1 MESNP
6 EFELHQHMG
15 PAPSAETLHVT
26 RSLAEKTSDAQLF
39 PPNVSGE
46 DPDRPASD
54 QSATGPEYASGLRLV
69 IIVTTICFSTLLT
82 ALDLGIVA
90 TAIPA
95 ITDEFHQLEQVG
107 WYGSAIFLLAGTTSP
122 MWGKVYRY
130 MNAKI
135 VYLAAF
141 AIFLIGSLVAALAPN
156 SIALVVA
163 RAIQGWGCAGT
174 LSGSV
179 LMINYV
185 VEPKARPL
193 YIGLWMGVF
202 MISTIL
208 GPLIGGAFT
217 TNVTWRWCF
226 WVNLPVGGPVVV
238 LILLFF
244 YVPRHVQTT
253 AATWKEIVLQ
263 LDLPGFVFLLTS
275 LICFTLA
282 LQWGGQT
289 KPWSD
294 GSVIAVLVM
303 WITLTLSFILIE
315 WWQGSYAMVPLNL
328 MRTRMTWSN
337 SLYGLINNLT
347 NFQSIFYLPIYFQ
360 SIHGQSA
367 IISGVNNLPY
377 VAFFAAGTTLCG
389 YLISKTGF
397 IQPFYLASA
406 LLSTAGAALLYT
418 LDVDSSL
425 ARYVGPQLLLGFGVG
440 LGNQIPMTAVQSFS
454 KPEDVESATGIM
466 LMFNALSG
474 AYFVTAAQSLFA
486 NRLLQELSSIA
497 PNLDLAKVLATGA
510 TQIRQI
516 FSGTDLDAVLKAY
529 MVGIKDVF
537 AFSMAGAGLT
547 VLLALLIPSTRLNR

>member
-226 WVNLPVGGPVVV
+226 W
-238 LILLFF
+238 
-244 YVPRHVQTT
+244 
-253 AATWKEIVLQ
+253 
-263 LDLPGFVFLLTS
+263 
-275 LICFTLA
+275 
-282 LQWGGQT
+282 WGGQT